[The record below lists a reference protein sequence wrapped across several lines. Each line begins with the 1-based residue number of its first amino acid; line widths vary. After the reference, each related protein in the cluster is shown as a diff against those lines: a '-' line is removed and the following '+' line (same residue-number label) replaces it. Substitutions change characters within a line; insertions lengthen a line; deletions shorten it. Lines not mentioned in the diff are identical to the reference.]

1 MKRKVLIRQ
10 IGRYLIDFGLI
21 AICYQLSLF
30 FRGINEYF
38 KADILFLVMS
48 FLGWLWV
55 SRYSNIY
62 TDRRSKKFSEEIVLV
77 GYHMILLTVTLG
89 AGIFF
94 LRLNQMIFSAQFINL
109 FLIFLGIGTLIVK
122 YFFRKRIH
130 SYLQA
135 GQLYDKVLL
144 IGTTPSAHNFLKTI
158 NKYYYYGYKCIG
170 FVDIGDSQIEGYKY
184 FGNLDK
190 LETVIKSEFV
200 DEIVIALPASRQ
212 SEIQKCIDVC
222 DYNKIKVSIL
232 PDLTQFNT
240 STIYINNIGQMP
252 VINVGN
258 LPLDSLENKLIK
270 RTFDIFFAMVFFIFC
285 VIGNFFI

>member
-109 FLIFLGIGTLIVK
+109 FLV
-122 YFFRKRIH
+122 RKE
-130 SYLQA
+130 
-135 GQLYDKVLL
+135 LL
-144 IGTTPSAHNFLKTI
+144 
-158 NKYYYYGYKCIG
+158 
-170 FVDIGDSQIEGYKY
+170 
-184 FGNLDK
+184 
-190 LETVIKSEFV
+190 
-200 DEIVIALPASRQ
+200 
-212 SEIQKCIDVC
+212 
-222 DYNKIKVSIL
+222 
-232 PDLTQFNT
+232 
-240 STIYINNIGQMP
+240 
-252 VINVGN
+252 
-258 LPLDSLENKLIK
+258 
-270 RTFDIFFAMVFFIFC
+270 
-285 VIGNFFI
+285 